1 VKVTLHNAQQAHT
14 VLKDVWAKAKPYLL
28 AGNKLVLTIEQE
40 SKSREQEEKYHAII
54 NDIAKQSSHLGAKW
68 SSEDWKRFLVWQF
81 AKEIGISTGKLVP
94 SLDGTGI
101 VQLGLQTRKFKKDES
116 SQFIEWLL
124 AWAAQNGVTVND
136 VSQA

>member
-1 VKVTLHNAQQAHT
+1 MKVTLHNAQQAHT

-81 AKEIGISTGKLVP
+81 AKEIGISTGKLIP

-124 AWAAQNGVTVND
+124 AWATQNGVTVND